1 MSSHRVVVIGSGPSG
16 ATAAIY
22 LSRANLP
29 PVVYEGIQPGGQLT
43 TTTEVDNYP
52 GFPEGITGPD
62 LIDKMKAQAER
73 FDAKFVWDSISSI
86 EFEKRP
92 FILHTE
98 NGETAEADAIIIS
111 TGATAR
117 YLGLPS
123 EERMKGKGVSAC
135 ATCDGF
141 FYKDVHVIVVGG
153 GDTAMEEAD
162 FLTKFA
168 SGVTIVHRRDTFRA
182 SKIMVKRIE
191 DNPKI
196 SIVWDSEVLEV
207 LGEAAV
213 TGVKIRNRVSDETSV
228 LAAEGLF
235 LAIGHTP
242 NTQMLDGAIDT
253 DNAGYIKTTPG
264 STHTN
269 IPGVFACG
277 DVQDPIY
284 RQAVSAAGSGCM
296 AALDAERWLSAQE

>member
-1 MSSHRVVVIGSGPSG
+1 
-16 ATAAIY
+16 
-22 LSRANLP
+22 
-29 PVVYEGIQPGGQLT
+29 
-43 TTTEVDNYP
+43 
-52 GFPEGITGPD
+52 
-62 LIDKMKAQAER
+62 
-73 FDAKFVWDSISSI
+73 
-86 EFEKRP
+86 
-92 FILHTE
+92 
-98 NGETAEADAIIIS
+98 
-111 TGATAR
+111 
-117 YLGLPS
+117 
-123 EERMKGKGVSAC
+123 MKGKGVSAC

-242 NTQMLDGAIDT
+242 NTQMLGGVIDT